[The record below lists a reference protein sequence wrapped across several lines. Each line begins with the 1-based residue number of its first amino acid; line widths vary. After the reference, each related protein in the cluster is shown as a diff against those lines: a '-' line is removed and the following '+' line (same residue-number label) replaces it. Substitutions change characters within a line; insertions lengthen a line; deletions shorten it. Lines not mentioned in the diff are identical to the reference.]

1 MIKLDEEKFGDLAIC
16 ALRYCQWRQTYM
28 VSTVIEI
35 VTAFLEKVTDKD
47 LRVMI
52 EDSEGQRR
60 NNRYGDS
67 VINKP
72 YWLKFEQALLNE
84 RKRRGS

>member
-1 MIKLDEEKFGDLAIC
+1 MIKLDEEKFGALAIC
-16 ALRYCQWRQTYM
+16 SLRYCQGRQTYM
-28 VSTVIEI
+28 VGTVIEI

-52 EDSEGQRR
+52 EDSQSQRR

-67 VINKP
+67 VIDKP

-84 RKRRGS
+84 RKRRES